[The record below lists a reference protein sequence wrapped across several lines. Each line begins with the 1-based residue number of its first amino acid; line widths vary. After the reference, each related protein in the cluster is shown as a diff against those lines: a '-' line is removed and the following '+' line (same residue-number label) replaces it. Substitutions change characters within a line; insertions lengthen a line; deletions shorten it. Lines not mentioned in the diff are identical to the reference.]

1 MKQKEYCNL
10 EIIYLRPDELKPYG
24 NNARKH
30 TPDDIDQIKDSIKA
44 CGFNDPIAIWGEQ
57 NLIVEGHG
65 RRIAAME
72 LGLDRVP
79 CIRLDHLTDAQRRD
93 YAIRHNF
100 TSDQSEF
107 DFGKLREEVAALE
120 IEGLD
125 MSYLDSL
132 GEELQGALGESVDDY
147 QITEDE
153 PPEPP
158 EEPTAKR
165 GQIWQLGRHRL
176 MCGDSTS
183 AEDVETLMGGQAADL
198 LLTDPP
204 YNVALGWH
212 MRPSEAKALH
222 RRADGLVIAND
233 EWETDEGFV
242 QFLKTSFKNAMN
254 AMRDGAAFYIWHAST
269 QGYNFLRASS
279 ECGMVIRQTLVWIK
293 NTFAFGRQ
301 DYQWKHEPC
310 LYGWKEGAAHYFVDV
325 RNISTV
331 FEDLPDISKMK
342 KEEMA
347 RLLNEI
353 FSDKVPTTVLFEDKP
368 TRSELHPT
376 MKPIKLLACQIQ
388 YSTKPG
394 WTVLDLFG
402 GSGSTLIA
410 CEQLNRTCYMM
421 ELDPHY
427 VDVIIQRWENFTGEK
442 AVLLNG

>member
-1 MKQKEYCNL
+1 MDL
-10 EIIYLRPDELKPYG
+10 EIVYLKPEELTPYEG
-24 NNARKH
+24 NARKH
-30 TPDDIDQIKDSIKA
+30 APEDVEQIKESIKA
-44 CGFNDPIAIWGEQ
+44 DGFNDPIGIWGEK

-176 MCGDSTS
+176 MCGDSTDTD
-183 AEDVETLMGGQAADL
+183 DVAALMDGDLADL

-204 YNVALGWH
+204 YNVDLGH
-212 MRPSEAKALH
+212 YESAYDARKLH
-222 RRADGLVIAND
+222 RRTDGLLIEND
-233 EWETDEGFV
+233 SWENDDDFIE
-242 QFLKTSFKNAMN
+242 FLVKCFKNALDSMKP
-254 AMRDGAAFYIWHAST
+254 GAAFYIWYASN
-269 QGYNFLRASS
+269 QSMNFLRAT
-279 ECGMVIRQTLVWIK
+279 EKAEMEIRQHLIWNKSTFTL
-293 NTFAFGRQ
+293 GRQ

-310 LYGWKEGAAHYFVDV
+310 LYGWKDGAAHYFIDI
-325 RNISTV
+325 RNIPTV
-331 FEDLPDISKMK
+331 FEDNIPDVKHMK

-347 RLLNEI
+347 ELIEKI
-353 FSDKVPTTVLFEDKP
+353 YSDRIPTTVINEDKP

-376 MKPIKLLACQIQ
+376 MKPIGLLARQIQ
-388 YSTKPG
+388 NSTKPD
-394 WTVLDLFG
+394 WLVLDLFG
-402 GSGSTLIA
+402 GSGSTMIT
-410 CEQLNRTCYMM
+410 CEQMNRVCYSM
-421 ELDPHY
+421 EIDPHY